1 MRSIIWQGSLA
12 LLPQSRLRLPS
23 HIVPQRLQL
32 PIRQVGKRRHPGCGE
47 HPIADDPFK
56 GLRMPEKCGLGP
68 GLPSRLEK
76 VTSAHPPRRRSR
88 FPPLRLLA
96 ELKRRNV
103 IRMAGLYLVG
113 AWLLIQIA
121 ETLLPIFHTP
131 DWVLQALVVLL
142 ALGFLPAMVFSWVF
156 ELTPDGLK
164 RETEIDRSQSIANH
178 TARKLDF
185 AVIALLLA
193 VAALVVLRPNAPPDS
208 TAAPSAVP
216 LATPSPPAPA
226 DQPDQASIAVLPF
239 ADLSQAGDQGYFSD
253 GIAEEILNVL
263 ARTQGLQVASRTSSF
278 GFKGQESLGIP
289 AIAEKLFVRHVLEGS
304 VRRSGD
310 TIRITAQLIDARVD
324 RHLWSQTFD
333 RPLTAENLFAIQ
345 DEIADA
351 IVRALVQSLQIDGV
365 ADVAKSQPT
374 ADLTA
379 YDLYLRAR
387 ALFQA
392 RRSLDQA
399 ERLLAQALDLDPQ
412 FAQAWEL
419 RAAVVALTDEYH
431 DTGVSP
437 DELVQRGLEYAQRAL
452 ALKPASALAM
462 AVRANIRLDAA
473 TNLRGKQDFVAIIAE
488 LEQSL
493 AIDPNSAN
501 ALNWLSLA
509 WATVGRLDQALA
521 TLRRCRAADP
531 QFAPCAQ
538 NEYMTLYAVGEV
550 EQAKAH
556 LYAAMRGGVVTSQFV
571 FLPLLAHLGDE
582 AAFLFAI
589 NQSLWLP
596 GWRRQGDVYQALR
609 DPDADHSALVRELR
623 VFLDTH
629 EEVSGPYLGSVLVP
643 LGIFDVAT
651 PTETMLWGPDFRTY
665 RQSQNFKSM
674 IRDSGVHAYWQTQ
687 GFPPNC
693 KPLAADDF
701 ECD

>member
-1 MRSIIWQGSLA
+1 
-12 LLPQSRLRLPS
+12 
-23 HIVPQRLQL
+23 
-32 PIRQVGKRRHPGCGE
+32 
-47 HPIADDPFK
+47 
-56 GLRMPEKCGLGP
+56 
-68 GLPSRLEK
+68 
-76 VTSAHPPRRRSR
+76 
-88 FPPLRLLA
+88 LRLLA

-164 RETEIDRSQSIANH
+164 RETEIDRTQSIANH
-178 TARKLDF
+178 TARKLDI
-185 AVIALLLA
+185 AVIVLLLA
-193 VAALVVLRPNAPPDS
+193 VAALVLSRPNPPPES
-208 TAAPSAVP
+208 TAAQSAVP
-216 LATPSPPAPA
+216 PATPSPPDPAPA

-239 ADLSQAGDQGYFSD
+239 ADLSQAGDQAYFSD

-310 TIRITAQLIDARVD
+310 TIRITAQLIDARKD

-345 DEIADA
+345 DEIANA
-351 IVRALVQSLQIDGV
+351 IVAALVQSLQIDGV
-365 ADVAKSQPT
+365 GDVADTQPT

-387 ALFQA
+387 ALVQA

-399 ERLLAQALDLDPQ
+399 DRLLGQALDLDPQ

-419 RAAVVALTDEYH
+419 RAAVVSLTAEYL
-431 DTGVSP
+431 DTDVSP
-437 DELVQRGLEYAQRAL
+437 DELDQRGIEYAQRAL

-473 TNLRGKQDFVAIIAE
+473 TGLRGKQDFAAIIAE

-501 ALNWLSLA
+501 ALNWLTLA
-509 WATVGRLDQALA
+509 WAAVGRLDQALA
-521 TLRRCRAADP
+521 SVRRCRVVDP
-531 QFAPCAQ
+531 RFAPCAQ
-538 NEYMTLYAVGEV
+538 NEYMTLYAIGEV
-550 EQAKAH
+550 EQARAH
-556 LYAAMRGGVVTSQFV
+556 LYATMRSGVVTSQFV
-571 FLPLLAHLGDE
+571 FLPLLAHVGDE

-596 GWRRQGDVYQALR
+596 GWQRQGDVYQALR
-609 DPDADHSALVRELR
+609 NPDADHSALVRELR
-623 VFLDTH
+623 VFLATH
-629 EEVSGPYLGSVLVP
+629 EEVSGPYLGGLLVP

-651 PTETMLWGPDFRTY
+651 PTGTMLWGPDFRTY